1 MEPLIVTRH
10 HVAVDTL
17 DLDSLAWQWHRQVAH
32 IDDWLASAQT
42 IRGLFSRDSLGERL
56 LTLMSEVRRVRFR
69 AHEHAAA
76 LTEAARTY
84 DTWEADIG
92 LACQRAADLVWWLCG
107 RLAPM
112 LMLALG
118 PSVVAGVGG
127 AHLFGAILNAVSPAA
142 STAYRQMSA
151 RAWATVLSTPAVVR
165 AVELS
170 LGSLD
175 EALAGLVGVPLPVAL
190 ALGTAGAGLTTTAGT
205 ARLASRLN
213 AIVAKPDDAMTAS
226 AGGTTLAQTQVVRTK
241 VALAEPPR
249 DFAEALQRIPIE
261 TDGGAQV
268 RIEQYDR
275 TFVVYIG
282 GTVDGSLGANTQ
294 PWDMSS
300 NLAALGGDPSA
311 SEAAV
316 RQAMSESGI
325 THDDPVV
332 LVGHSQ
338 GGLIAMRIA
347 AASEVHATTVIVA
360 GAPIHRIEPP
370 AGVAVV
376 AFEHRDDV
384 VTALGGPRSE
394 PEPNR
399 PQTHYVLRT
408 ALAGKQLDGSDML
421 PAHHLSEYIETAR
434 TSSEVADARL
444 ESAQR
449 ALIQLEPK
457 GTSTLWRARRS

>member
-1 MEPLIVTRH
+1 VEPLVVTRQ

-17 DLDSLAWQWHRQVAH
+17 DLDSHAWQWHRLVAH

-42 IRGLFSRDSLGERL
+42 IGGSFSSDTVSEQL
-56 LTLMSEVRRVRFR
+56 LTLMSEVRRVRSH

-76 LTEAARTY
+76 LTEAARAY
-84 DTWEADIG
+84 ETWEADIG
-92 LACQRAADLVWWLCG
+92 LACQRAADVVWWLCG
-107 RLAPM
+107 RLAP
-112 LMLALG
+112 LLTLALG
-118 PSVVAGVGG
+118 PGVVAGAAGV
-127 AHLFGAILNAVSPAA
+127 HLFGAILNAIAPAA
-142 STAYRQMSA
+142 ARAYQQMSA

-175 EALAGLVGVPLPVAL
+175 EALAGVAGVPLPVAL

-213 AIVAKPDDAMTAS
+213 AIVAKPHDAMTAS
-226 AGGTTLAQTQVVRTK
+226 AGGTTLTQTQVVRTE
-241 VALAEPPR
+241 AAPAQPPR
-249 DFAEALQRIPIE
+249 DFAEALQRIPSDA
-261 TDGGAQV
+261 DGGAQV

-282 GTVDGSLGANTQ
+282 GTVDGSLGANAQ

-316 RQAMSESGI
+316 RKAMAESGI

-347 AASEVHATTVIVA
+347 QASDVHATIVIVA

-370 AGVAVV
+370 TGVAVV

-384 VTALGGPRSE
+384 VPALGGPRAE

-399 PQTHYVLRT
+399 PQAHYVLRT
-408 ALAGKQLDGSDML
+408 ALAGKQLDGSDVL
-421 PAHHLSEYIETAR
+421 PAHHLSEYVETAR
-434 TSSEVADARL
+434 MSSEVSDVRL

-449 ALIQLEPK
+449 ALIQLEPQ
-457 GTSTLWRARRS
+457 GTSALWRAKRH